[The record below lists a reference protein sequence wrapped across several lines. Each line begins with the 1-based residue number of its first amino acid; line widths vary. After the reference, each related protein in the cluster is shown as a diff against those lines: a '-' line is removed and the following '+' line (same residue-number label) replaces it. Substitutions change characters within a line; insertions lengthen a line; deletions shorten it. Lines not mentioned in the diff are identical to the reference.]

1 MKRQFWG
8 DKGAP
13 GPERDS
19 GTVRIEDL
27 MTRQVVTVTR
37 HQSIGHVRELVAKHA
52 IHCVPVVDPDGSAA
66 GIVTT
71 TDLVET
77 VAAETLVGK
86 VMTRDVQTVTPYADP
101 ALAARLMRKHGI
113 HHLVV
118 THEQKVVGVL
128 SSFDLLELVEDRRF
142 VARNAPSTPRKATW
156 EKQRDPLEPR
166 SVEPES

>member
-52 IHCVPVVDPDGSAA
+52 IHCVPVVDPDGSPA

-71 TDLVET
+71 ADLVAT
-77 VAAETLVGK
+77 VDAQTLVGK

-118 THEQKVVGVL
+118 THEQRVVGVL
-128 SSFDLLELVEDRRF
+128 STFDLLELVEDRRF
-142 VARNAPSTPRKATW
+142 VARHAATAPRKALW
-156 EKQRDPLEPR
+156 EKQRDHGEPR
-166 SVEPES
+166 SVEPLD